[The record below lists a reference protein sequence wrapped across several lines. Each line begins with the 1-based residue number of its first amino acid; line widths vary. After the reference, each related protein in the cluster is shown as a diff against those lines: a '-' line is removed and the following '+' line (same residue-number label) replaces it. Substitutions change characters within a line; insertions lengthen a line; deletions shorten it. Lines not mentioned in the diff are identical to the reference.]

1 MSRAHAAE
9 KVDGDQGGKADC
21 HCFAHAV
28 DFQTSSDDMEPT
40 RTDQGRFSHEGPLA
54 PPHLL
59 ASGMI
64 FKIEFVAK
72 IEPNPRLFRVESP
85 ETALTID
92 RTSDFNN
99 PFG

>member
-9 KVDGDQGGKADC
+9 KVHGDQGGKADC

-28 DFQTSSDDMEPT
+28 DFQASSDDT
-40 RTDQGRFSHEGPLA
+40 

-64 FKIEFVAK
+64 FKKE
-72 IEPNPRLFRVESP
+72 NWSRRSSP
-85 ETALTID
+85 IHD
-92 RTSDFNN
+92 
-99 PFG
+99 